1 MKKLVI
7 LAALFLTGL
16 AASAQSVVSGTVVDK
31 DGNPIANARVEMV
44 GSTESCMTGLDGTF
58 RMETPLG
65 AKKVKVLYVGMLSK
79 KQRVRPDMTVTLHE
93 ENVWNRRPD
102 KYRWFL
108 SAQAATP
115 SGDLVSNLANP
126 SVGLMLGRVKHV
138 GWYVKATGSKPL
150 SATEQF
156 YSYRGS
162 TLLEALWTTG
172 KMESCYYSATGGVI
186 LRLGSPIHIYGGCG
200 WGHREFAMEMNWH
213 GKTEMVKIGV
223 EDIFGTGKSIRPYN
237 TFVAEAGIMMRLGHF
252 TLNAGCSQT
261 IDGYNY
267 LVGNFGIGY
276 CF

>member
-7 LAALFLTGL
+7 LAVLFLTGL

-115 SGDLVSNLANP
+115 S
-126 SVGLMLGRVKHV
+126 
-138 GWYVKATGSKPL
+138 
-150 SATEQF
+150 
-156 YSYRGS
+156 
-162 TLLEALWTTG
+162 
-172 KMESCYYSATGGVI
+172 
-186 LRLGSPIHIYGGCG
+186 
-200 WGHREFAMEMNWH
+200 
-213 GKTEMVKIGV
+213 
-223 EDIFGTGKSIRPYN
+223 
-237 TFVAEAGIMMRLGHF
+237 
-252 TLNAGCSQT
+252 
-261 IDGYNY
+261 
-267 LVGNFGIGY
+267 
-276 CF
+276 